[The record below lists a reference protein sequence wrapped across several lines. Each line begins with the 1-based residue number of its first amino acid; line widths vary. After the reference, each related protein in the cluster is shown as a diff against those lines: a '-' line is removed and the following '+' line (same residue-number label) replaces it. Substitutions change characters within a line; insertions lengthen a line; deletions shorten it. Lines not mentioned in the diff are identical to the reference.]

1 MSDPGLDTKLPA
13 ADIAV
18 LSGGRDKHYSL
29 GLAAALRERGISF
42 EFLGSDLID
51 GPELHDSPLITYRN
65 LRGDQSDNAPAHQK
79 VVRVLRYYGRLIAY
93 AVLARPS
100 VFHVLWNNKFEWF
113 DRTMLMGLYR
123 LCGRKVAFTAHN
135 VNIRAR
141 EGRDTPMNRLTLAIQ
156 YRLAS
161 AIFVHTEQMSRQLQD
176 VFHVPVNKIQ
186 VIPFPLNSAVPDT
199 VMDSSTARARLGIGP
214 EEKVLL
220 FYGQVAPYK
229 GLEYLVQSLVHLR
242 KTGTP
247 YRLLIAG
254 RIKKSDKDYWREI
267 QETISR
273 SDLASLIL
281 SRIEFIPDEE
291 TEIYFKAADA
301 LVLPYVYIFQS
312 GVLFLSYNF
321 GLPVLAADVGSL
333 KEDIVE
339 GRTGFVFRPKDPAS
353 LARTIE
359 VFFDSELYRNLPDR
373 RKDIRGLA
381 LQNHSWNTV
390 ASSTIQVYGQLL
402 NTRAKERLQRS

>member
-1 MSDPGLDTKLPA
+1 MSDPGLETKLPA

-18 LSGGRDKHYSL
+18 LTGGRDKHYSR

-42 EFLGSDLID
+42 EFLGSDEID
-51 GPELHDSPLITYRN
+51 APEFHDSPLITYRN
-65 LRGDQSDNAPAHQK
+65 LRGDQSENAPAHQK

-93 AVLARPS
+93 SVLARPT

-113 DRTMLMGLYR
+113 DRTILMGLYR
-123 LCGRKVAFTAHN
+123 LCGRKVVFTAHN
-135 VNIRAR
+135 VNIG
-141 EGRDTPMNRLTLAIQ
+141 ERDGWDSPMNRLTLAIQ

-186 VIPFPLNSAVPDT
+186 VIPFPLNNAVPDT
-199 VMDSSTARARLGIGP
+199 VMDGSTARARLGIGP

-229 GLEYLVQSLVHLR
+229 GLEYLVQSLEHLR

-254 RIKKSDKDYWREI
+254 RIKKNAEDYWKEI

-333 KEDIVE
+333 KENIVE

-381 LQNHSWNTV
+381 SQNHSWNTV
-390 ASSTIQVYGQLL
+390 ASSTIQIYDQLL

>member
-1 MSDPGLDTKLPA
+1 MAQGTGKTW
-13 ADIAV
+13 
-18 LSGGRDKHYSL
+18 Y
-29 GLAAALRERGISF
+29 
-42 EFLGSDLID
+42 
-51 GPELHDSPLITYRN
+51 
-65 LRGDQSDNAPAHQK
+65 
-79 VVRVLRYYGRLIAY
+79 
-93 AVLARPS
+93 
-100 VFHVLWNNKFEWF
+100 W
-113 DRTMLMGLYR
+113 
-123 LCGRKVAFTAHN
+123 
-135 VNIRAR
+135 
-141 EGRDTPMNRLTLAIQ
+141 
-156 YRLAS
+156 
-161 AIFVHTEQMSRQLQD
+161 
-176 VFHVPVNKIQ
+176 
-186 VIPFPLNSAVPDT
+186 
-199 VMDSSTARARLGIGP
+199 P

-254 RIKKSDKDYWREI
+254 RIKKNAEDYWKEI

-333 KEDIVE
+333 KENIVE
-339 GRTGFVFRPKDPAS
+339 GRTGFVFPPKDPAS

-373 RKDIRGLA
+373 RKDIRELA
-381 LQNHSWNTV
+381 VTEPFLEHGGV
-390 ASSTIQVYGQLL
+390 EHDSSLRPVTKYQS
-402 NTRAKERLQRS
+402 QRKTPAFLRPLAGKSPTLRSVLCLPEHFNAWVLAFSQESGKSLSVQPFRQQ